1 MLRVFN
7 HELSGKN
14 MNKKTIIEK
23 LSIYK
28 KNNLDKYEI
37 KRIGFFG
44 SASRDCM
51 NDNSD
56 IDIVVELEKP
66 DLFYMIG
73 IKQDL
78 EATFNLPIDIVRYRD
93 KMNDSLKHRINSE
106 AIYV

>member
-1 MLRVFN
+1 
-7 HELSGKN
+7 

-23 LSIYK
+23 LSVYK
-28 KNNLDKYEI
+28 KDNLDKYEI

-78 EATFNLPIDIVRYRD
+78 EAIFNLPIDIVRYRD